1 MTSLSLM
8 AMEIRTGDPQ
18 ASWEVGQVLVLEL
31 LRLHGADLEEA
42 LAAFQACRKEP
53 ARDPLI
59 LEVFGEV
66 DGDPERCAFGMRVT
80 NGETDGPCSL
90 GPGRSRPLP

>member
-1 MTSLSLM
+1 M
-8 AMEIRTGDPQ
+8 ALEIRTGDPE

-31 LRLHGADLEEA
+31 LRLHGADLA
-42 LAAFQACRKEP
+42 AAMAAFQACRKEP

-80 NGETDGPCSL
+80 NGETDGPRSL